1 MHKFG
6 AESGWGYWQYCRVF
20 NKGAGMK
27 SGIGKALSA
36 LVIAAIVGVTLQT
49 NTASAGMQVS
59 PDVTELGLK
68 MRENAELGRMPS
80 MFYAI
85 PNTSDNKSWR
95 LCKDIDDKPCTEW
108 SQIGAIANLAPCLPE
123 SQLSC
128 IAGIWAVD
136 ASGKRIDG
144 EFVKNAGVDP
154 RYKFDE
160 IPSVDFP
167 RSDGMGSIWRIPGVK
182 NSGGTDTYFA
192 GTQLTGNA
200 QKTAGT
206 SARAANFGYSNLIA
220 GIMPTEEISAQ
231 VTVRTATDGAINP
244 GGAFGVGGTDVLQDG
259 TVCAATEVG
268 KCFAVR
274 QFPEGYKFGLMLRLT
289 TKQSGWFHGRF
300 YLPSLTFN
308 DWKSGQEISIEAEP
322 VKVPSL
328 EFSVPNAEIPQAIRS
343 MVFNGQEWGMSGD
356 GKSRTLLDEYLGG
369 QRAMDLVSGFA
380 PAYKDKATKTTS
392 YWSFRTLIQ
401 QGDMN
406 NVYSCSAKN
415 SAVSGL
421 VTTNALSYSAG
432 PPSFDKAT
440 SSLNYKVASP
450 HYEADGTTVALGTY
464 DLALRSEVARC
475 IYGFSKA
482 PIQAVISITSQDGEQ
497 KVATTTINERNGWL
511 YLSAKGFTFSSPTI
525 NVKLSQE
532 ASPEPTPSATP
543 SASAT
548 KAAAKKIVKIT
559 CTKSGKKTVVS
570 GVKPVCP
577 KGYKLVK

>member
-1 MHKFG
+1 
-6 AESGWGYWQYCRVF
+6 
-20 NKGAGMK
+20 MK
-27 SGIGKALSA
+27 SGFSKAFGA
-36 LVIAAIVGVTLQT
+36 LALATAMGLLLQT
-49 NTASAGMQVS
+49 TIASAGMQVS

-85 PNTSDNKSWR
+85 PNQNDNKSWR

-108 SQIGAIANLAPCLPE
+108 SQLGAIANLAPCLPE

-144 EFVKNAGVDP
+144 EFIKNAGSDP

-206 SARAANFGYSNLIA
+206 SARAANFGYGNLIA
-220 GIMPTEEISAQ
+220 GIMPTEEILAE

-244 GGAFGVGGTDVLQDG
+244 GGAFGVGGTEMLQDG

-274 QFPEGYKFGLMLRLT
+274 QFPEGYKFGLKIRLT
-289 TKQSGWFHGRF
+289 SKQSGWFHGRF
-300 YLPSLTFN
+300 YLPSVTIS

-322 VKVPSL
+322 VKVPAL
-328 EFSVPNAEIPQAIRS
+328 DFVVPNAEIPSAIRS
-343 MVFNGQEWGMSGD
+343 MVFNGKEWGMSGD
-356 GKSRTLLDEYLGG
+356 GKGRTYLGEYLGS
-369 QRAMDLVSGFA
+369 QLAMDMLTGFS
-380 PAYKDKATKTTS
+380 PAFKDKATTTTTF
-392 YWSFRTLIQ
+392 WSFRTLNQ
-401 QGDMN
+401 EPGMN
-406 NVYSCSAKN
+406 NLNECSSRNGAL
-415 SAVSGL
+415 SGL
-421 VTTNALSYSAG
+421 VTTNALTYSAG
-432 PPSFDKAT
+432 PPAFDKST

-450 HYEADGTTVALGTY
+450 HFEADGTTVALGSY
-464 DLALRSEVARC
+464 DLALKSEVARC
-475 IYGFSKA
+475 IYGFSSA
-482 PIQAVISITSQDGEQ
+482 PIKAEISITSQDGEK
-497 KVATTTINERNGWL
+497 KVATTVINERNGWL
-511 YLSAKGFTFSSPTI
+511 YLSAKGFTFSAPVI

-532 ASPEPTPSATP
+532 APVVTPTPTPSPT
-543 SASAT
+543 AT
-548 KAAAKKIVKIT
+548 KAAAKVVKIT
-559 CTKSGKKTVVS
+559 CVKAKTKKVVS
-570 GVKPVCP
+570 GIKPVCP
-577 KGYKLVK
+577 KGYKLSK